1 MNVVQPKIHAVLLG
15 VCACSLFTTT
25 SRAQDAAKQVSP
37 QTVRCAV
44 IGGMH
49 DTGLWQAVGERFEK
63 ATGHKV
69 EMVARGPKREIVG
82 SFIAGE
88 ADLIT
93 MHASDTIINL
103 VADGYGVNPQPWAK
117 NDLLL
122 VGPPSDPA
130 GIRGEKDAV
139 VALRKIVATKSKLLM
154 HASLGANEVLADVL
168 AAGEIEVDPA
178 SLLSLPSDKHKEMLK
193 RAQEAQAYTLVGR
206 IPYLNAKIAKND
218 MEIMVQGDPRLRR
231 PYLVV
236 VANIENDSDARH
248 AAAKQLAAFLRS
260 PETQAWLKE
269 FGRGKLDG
277 EPLFF
282 PVTMTRVAPAVAP

>member
-1 MNVVQPKIHAVLLG
+1 MRISLLT
-15 VCACSLFTTT
+15 LFAIALTLAGDSTLL
-25 SRAQDAAKQVSP
+25 AQAIVKSDNP
-37 QTVRCAV
+37 QTIRCAV

-49 DTGLWQAVGERFEK
+49 DTGLWQAVGQRFEQ

-103 VADGYGVNPQPWAK
+103 VADGYGVDPQPWAK

-139 VALRKIVATKSKLLM
+139 AALKKIVATKSKLLM

-168 AAGEIEVDPA
+168 AAGEIEFDPIN
-178 SLLSLPSDKHKEMLK
+178 LLSLPSDKHKEMLK

-206 IPYLNAKIAKND
+206 IPYLNAKIEKHE
-218 MEIMVQGDPRLRR
+218 MQIMVQGDPRLRR

-236 VANIENDSDARH
+236 VANVANVSNEGDARH
-248 AAAKQLAAFLRS
+248 AAAKQLATFLRS
-260 PETQAWLKE
+260 AETQEWLKE
-269 FGRGKLDG
+269 FGRGKLDDQ
-277 EPLFF
+277 PLFF
-282 PVTMTRVAPAVAP
+282 PITKTRPPTSR

>member
-1 MNVVQPKIHAVLLG
+1 MSRFTIPFVLLAT
-15 VCACSLFTTT
+15 VCFGLAAAT
-25 SRAQDAAKQVSP
+25 SAQEP
-37 QTVRCAV
+37 QLVRCAV

-69 EMVARGPKREIVG
+69 ELVARGPKHQIVG

-93 MHASDTIINL
+93 MHASDTIVNL
-103 VADGYGVNPQPWAK
+103 VADGYGVDPQPWAR

-122 VGPPSDPA
+122 VGPPADPA
-130 GIRGEKDAV
+130 GIRGEKDAI
-139 VALRKIVATKSKLLM
+139 VALRKIVASQSKLLM
-154 HASLGANEVLADVL
+154 HASLGANEVLNDVL

-178 SLLSLPSDKHKEMLK
+178 HLISLPSDKHREMLK
-193 RAQEAQAYTLVGR
+193 KAQEANAYTLVGR
-206 IPYLNAKIAKND
+206 IPYLNAKIDKHD
-218 MEIMVQGDPRLRR
+218 MQIMVQGDPRLRR

-236 VANIENDSDARH
+236 VANVVDAKDARH
-248 AAAKQLAAFLRS
+248 GAAKQLATFLRS

-269 FGRGKLDG
+269 FGRGKLDDQ
-277 EPLFF
+277 PLFF
-282 PVTMTRVAPAVAP
+282 PVQMTRPAR

>member
-1 MNVVQPKIHAVLLG
+1 MSLIRALAVLP
-15 VCACSLFTTT
+15 LFCV
-25 SRAQDAAKQVSP
+25 SASVFAQETKP
-37 QTVRCAV
+37 QTIRCAV

-69 EMVARGPKREIVG
+69 EMVARGPKREIIG

-103 VADGYGVNPQPWAK
+103 VADGYGIDPQPWAK

-122 VGPPSDPA
+122 VGPPADPA
-130 GIRGEKDAV
+130 GIRGEKNAV
-139 VALRKIVATKSKLLM
+139 AALRKIVATKSKLLM

-168 AAGEIEVDPA
+168 AAGEIEPDPA
-178 SLLSLPSDKHKEMLK
+178 QLISLPSDKHREMLK
-193 RAQEAQAYTLVGR
+193 KAQDAGAYTLVGR
-206 IPYLNAKIAKND
+206 IPYLNAKIEKHD
-218 MEIMVQGDPRLRR
+218 MQIMVQGDPRLRR

-236 VANIENDSDARH
+236 VTNIDDAKDQRH
-248 AAAKQLAAFLRS
+248 AAAKQLALFLRS
-260 PETQAWLKE
+260 PETQAWLLE
-269 FGRGKLDG
+269 FGRGKLDDQ
-277 EPLFF
+277 PLFF
-282 PVTMTRVAPAVAP
+282 PVKMKRPK

>member
-1 MNVVQPKIHAVLLG
+1 MNSTSHSWWIALFCVATSLG
-15 VCACSLFTTT
+15 PAAAQT
-25 SRAQDAAKQVSP
+25 SQP

-49 DTGLWQAVGERFEK
+49 DTGLWQAVGERFEQ

-69 EMVARGPKREIVG
+69 EMIARGPKHDIVG
-82 SFIAGE
+82 SFVAGE

-93 MHASDTIINL
+93 MHASDTIVNL
-103 VADGYGVNPQPWAK
+103 VADGYGVDPQPWAK

-130 GIRGEKDAV
+130 GIRGEKDAI

-154 HASLGANEVLADVL
+154 HASLGANEVLSDVL
-168 AAGEIEVDPA
+168 AAGKIDVDPA
-178 SLLSLPSDKHKEMLK
+178 QLLSLPSDKHREMLK
-193 RAQEAQAYTLVGR
+193 KAQESGAYTLVGR
-206 IPYLNAKIAKND
+206 IPYLNAKIEKHD
-218 MEIMVQGDPRLRR
+218 MQIMVQGDPRLRR

-236 VANIENDSDARH
+236 VANVENKTDPRH

-260 PETQAWLKE
+260 AETQAWLKE
-269 FGRGKLDG
+269 FGRGKLDDQ
-277 EPLFF
+277 PLFF
-282 PVTMTRVAPAVAP
+282 PVLMTRPGATPAP